1 MSLLLSA
8 FAVVV
13 LNPISILLILGLL
26 IYYRK
31 FYILGGFLA
40 GILLPVA
47 LFLTTLTEDA
57 ASGLLLVMMVPPGV
71 VVGVLLGFVI
81 QRAVDKKR
89 GTVQRG
95 AKAIKYGL
103 IAIFTLMIGFM
114 AVLYIHEMYSNH
126 KYEQSIEEKKYE
138 LRKQFEEEFRE
149 KAFDMGMKNDTYVLG
164 FESGIT
170 IADYEDYD
178 GLFAE
183 GTLFFKTRG
192 DKTHTEE
199 AFQSF
204 KSEMIQEFNRMKGRN
219 TYQNLKLNDW
229 AENNINI
236 KLAN

>member
-1 MSLLLSA
+1 MIIG
-8 FAVVV
+8 F
-13 LNPISILLILGLL
+13 L

-31 FYILGGFLA
+31 FYILGGFLV

-47 LFLTTLTEDA
+47 LFLASMTEGA
-57 ASGLLLVMMVPPGV
+57 TSGLLLVMMVPPEV
-71 VVGVLLGFVI
+71 VVGVSLGYVI
-81 QRAVDKKR
+81 QRAVDRKR

-103 IAIFTLMIGFM
+103 IAVFTLMIGFM
-114 AVLYIHEMYSNH
+114 AILFIHKMYSNH

-138 LRKQFEEEFRE
+138 LRKQFEEEFME
-149 KAFDMGMKNDTYVLG
+149 TAFDMGMKNDTYVLG

-170 IADYEDYD
+170 IAGYEDHD

-192 DKTHTEE
+192 NKTHTED

-204 KSEMIQEFNRMKGRN
+204 KDEIIQEFNRMKDRQ

-229 AENNINI
+229 AENNIRI
-236 KLAN
+236 VVVPK